1 MTSKKV
7 KPQLK
12 QKITDMIAPK
22 TQRTKAVNIL
32 GDFLP
37 VGVS

>member
-12 QKITDMIAPK
+12 QKTTDMRAPK
-22 TQRTKAVNIL
+22 LQRIKAVNIL
-32 GDFLP
+32 GDFFP
-37 VGVS
+37 EGVS